1 MRAAALRDPSHVEP
15 GLVPAGILAVLVHLL
30 FLGFLIFGFNW
41 RTYPPENMMVDL
53 WSSLPPPPQPA
64 PRPQPAPP
72 PRPVPPVQP
81 PAKPVPP
88 PPAPK
93 PAEPP
98 PQVKEA
104 PPPPPP
110 PKPEIAVEE
119 KIEKPKPVEKKPV
132 EKKSPET
139 RQFAEKDQKERIEKE
154 LRAQKEKEEKELKAK
169 EQQARVAAEVERL
182 RREEEAEEKLQAQAA
197 AQSRLS
203 SEIAEYKARILAK
216 IKRNI
221 IMPPDLPGNP
231 VAEFDV
237 TLLPGGDILDARLRS
252 SSGHAGFD
260 EAVERAIFLSKP
272 LPVPPDPALFPK
284 FRNLNLR
291 VHYRE

>member
-1 MRAAALRDPSHVEP
+1 MSGFALRDPSHAEP

-30 FLGFLIFGFNW
+30 FLGFLVFGLSW
-41 RTYPPENMMVDL
+41 RTYPPESMMVDL

-64 PRPQPAPP
+64 PLPIEPA
-72 PRPVPPVQP
+72 
-81 PAKPVPP
+81 PP

-93 PAEPP
+93 PVQSPP
-98 PQVKEA
+98 EVKEA

-110 PKPEIAVEE
+110 PKPEIAIKE
-119 KIEKPKPVEKKPV
+119 KIEKPKPAEKKPV
-132 EKKSPET
+132 EKKPPET
-139 RQFAEKDQKERIEKE
+139 KQPAQKDQKERIEKE
-154 LRAQKEKEEKELKAK
+154 LKAQKEKEEKELKVK

-182 RREEEAEEKLQAQAA
+182 RREQEANEKLQAQAA
-197 AQSRLS
+197 AQSQLS

-237 TLLPGGDILDARLRS
+237 TLLPGGDILDVRLRK
-252 SSGHAGFD
+252 SSGYSAFD

-272 LPVPPDPALFPK
+272 LPLPSDPALFPK

>member
-1 MRAAALRDPSHVEP
+1 MSGFALRDPSHAEP

-30 FLGFLIFGFNW
+30 FLGFLIFGLSW
-41 RTYPPENMMVDL
+41 RTYPPESMMVDL

-64 PRPQPAPP
+64 PPAAE
-72 PRPVPPVQP
+72 
-81 PAKPVPP
+81 PAPP

-93 PAEPP
+93 PETVQPP
-98 PQVKEA
+98 PEVKEA

-110 PKPEIAVEE
+110 PKPEIAIKE

-132 EKKSPET
+132 EKKPAET
-139 RQFAEKDQKERIEKE
+139 KQTAQKDQKERIEKE
-154 LRAQKEKEEKELKAK
+154 LKAQKEKEEKELKAK

-182 RREEEAEEKLQAQAA
+182 RREQEANEKLQAQAA
-197 AQSRLS
+197 AQSQLS

-237 TLLPGGDILDARLRS
+237 TLLPGGDILDVRLRK
-252 SSGHAGFD
+252 SSGYSAFD

-272 LPVPPDPALFPK
+272 LPLPPDPALFPK

>member
-1 MRAAALRDPSHVEP
+1 MSGIALRGPSHVEP

-30 FLGFLIFGFNW
+30 FLGFLVFGLSW
-41 RTYPPENMMVDL
+41 KTYPPENMMVDL
-53 WSSLPPPPQPA
+53 WSSLPQPPQPA
-64 PRPQPAPP
+64 P
-72 PRPVPPVQP
+72 P

-93 PAEPP
+93 PVEPP
-98 PQVKEA
+98 PEVKEA

-110 PKPEIAVEE
+110 PKPEIAIKE
-119 KIEKPKPVEKKPV
+119 KIEKAKPVEKKPV
-132 EKKSPET
+132 EKKPPET
-139 RQFAEKDQKERIEKE
+139 KQTVQKDQKERIEKE
-154 LRAQKEKEEKELKAK
+154 LKAQKEKEEKELKVK

-182 RREEEAEEKLQAQAA
+182 RREQEANEKLQAQAA

-203 SEIAEYKARILAK
+203 NEIAEYKARILAK

-237 TLLPGGDILDARLRS
+237 TLLPGGDILDVRLRK
-252 SSGHAGFD
+252 SSGYTAFD

-272 LPVPPDPALFPK
+272 LPLPPDPALFPK